1 MVLFTISIRSLA
13 KMMSIATDDSSNP
26 SDNVINVLLDW
37 KRRQGLD
44 TYGFL
49 ALFSYISRQLLDDF
63 NAQSSNPNPGPLFGI
78 TNTMPWSVCCY
89 LLQSR
94 SQSSLLQSFLID
106 LCNTYAT
113 TGIVSGMPNDDA
125 SSSSSKP
132 IVTQND
138 DDGDASTLLGI
149 DKGYRPNQYLDVLRL
164 ASSARVALWCYD
176 LTQLQQIIERVSLKR
191 FATTK
196 DSLDVFL
203 ELVLVKKYGTLLNF
217 TKIDKTSRGR
227 QLLALLTLV
236 EIDTNTNTVNTTP
249 IVRNQL
255 RKNAFSL
262 IRLRKYK
269 EAVAT
274 FLLADPPMIR
284 EASSVMCGQLGDP
297 YYALLIVRIM
307 EARIGAKAKPGG
319 LLLGP
324 ISRAIISD
332 YIVPSLSS
340 LPSVPSLS
348 STISLSK
355 FNMKSTDSLALLFL
369 SSLWYQ
375 DMQRLRRLADLKN
388 MFGFIKPSY
397 IQPHHHHHHHHNDTN
412 KIFFDSNILSAA
424 ALIPWLI
431 AQFGRSFLSSK
442 TTTILIYILSSSSLT
457 SSSSSLTSSSSS
469 SSSSLTSSSSQ

>member
-1 MVLFTISIRSLA
+1 
-13 KMMSIATDDSSNP
+13 MMSIASTDSSNP

-49 ALFSYISRQLLDDF
+49 ALFSYISRQLLDEF
-63 NAQSSNPNPGPLFGI
+63 NAQSSNPNPGPLFGT

-106 LCNTYAT
+106 LCNAYAT
-113 TGIVSGMPNDDA
+113 TGIVPGMPNDDT

-132 IVTQND
+132 VITQND

-149 DKGYRPNQYLDVLRL
+149 DKGYRPNQYLDILGL

-274 FLLADPPMIR
+274 FLLADPPMLR

-297 YYALLIVRIM
+297 YYALLIIRIM

-340 LPSVPSLS
+340 VPSQSSSLS
-348 STISLSK
+348 SLSK

-375 DMQRLRRLADLKN
+375 DMQRLRGLADLKN
-388 MFGFIKPSY
+388 MFCFIKPSY
-397 IQPHHHHHHHHNDTN
+397 IQHHHYHNNDTN
-412 KIFFDSNILSAA
+412 KIFFDSNVLSAA

-442 TTTILIYILSSSSLT
+442 TITILIYIIIIISLIIIIT
-457 SSSSSLTSSSSS
+457 VIIIILI
-469 SSSSLTSSSSQ
+469 LILPLLH

>member
-1 MVLFTISIRSLA
+1 
-13 KMMSIATDDSSNP
+13 
-26 SDNVINVLLDW
+26 
-37 KRRQGLD
+37 
-44 TYGFL
+44 
-49 ALFSYISRQLLDDF
+49 
-63 NAQSSNPNPGPLFGI
+63 
-78 TNTMPWSVCCY
+78 
-89 LLQSR
+89 
-94 SQSSLLQSFLID
+94 
-106 LCNTYAT
+106 
-113 TGIVSGMPNDDA
+113 MPNDDTS
-125 SSSSSKP
+125 SSSSSKA

-149 DKGYRPNQYLDVLRL
+149 DKGYRPNQYLDILRL

-274 FLLADPPMIR
+274 FLLADPPMLR

-297 YYALLIVRIM
+297 YYALLIIRIM
-307 EARIGAKAKPGG
+307 EARIGPKAKPGG

-324 ISRAIISD
+324 ISRSIISD

-340 LPSVPSLS
+340 LPSLSSSLS

-355 FNMKSTDSLALLFL
+355 FNMKSTDTLALLFL

-375 DMQRLRRLADLKN
+375 DMQRLRGLADLKN
-388 MFGFIKPSY
+388 MFCFIKPSY
-397 IQPHHHHHHHHNDTN
+397 IQHHHHHHHHNDTN

-442 TTTILIYILSSSSLT
+442 TTTILIASLSSSSST
-457 SSSSSLTSSSSS
+457 SSSSSYYH
-469 SSSSLTSSSSQ
+469 

>member
-1 MVLFTISIRSLA
+1 
-13 KMMSIATDDSSNP
+13 MMSIATDDSSNP

-49 ALFSYISRQLLDDF
+49 ALFSYISRLLLDDF
-63 NAQSSNPNPGPLFGI
+63 NAQSSNPNPGPLFGT

-89 LLQSR
+89 LLLSR

-113 TGIVSGMPNDDA
+113 TGIVPGMPNDDT
-125 SSSSSKP
+125 SSSSKA

-149 DKGYRPNQYLDVLRL
+149 DKGHRPNQYLDVLRL

-274 FLLADPPMIR
+274 FLLADPPMLR

-297 YYALLIVRIM
+297 YYALLIIRIM
-307 EARIGAKAKPGG
+307 EARIGPKAKPGG

-324 ISRAIISD
+324 ISRSIISD

-340 LPSVPSLS
+340 LPSLSSSLS

-355 FNMKSTDSLALLFL
+355 FNMKSTDTLALLFL

-375 DMQRLRRLADLKN
+375 DMQRLRGLADLKN
-388 MFGFIKPSY
+388 MFCFIKPSY
-397 IQPHHHHHHHHNDTN
+397 IQHHHHHHHHNDTN

-442 TTTILIYILSSSSLT
+442 TTTILIASLSSASST
-457 SSSSSLTSSSSS
+457 SSSSYYH
-469 SSSSLTSSSSQ
+469 